1 MICKSLSTKESGI
14 KIESE
19 LYKGSSFSFEI
30 DHETV
35 YDTVIICGSES
46 NYEEED

>member
-19 LYKGSSFSFEI
+19 HLKGSSFSFEI

-35 YDTVIICGSES
+35 FDTVIICDSDS
-46 NYEEED
+46 NNEVE